1 MATIE
6 QLPPA
11 PGLPAEGDEQNER
24 EFARKLA
31 ERYRY
36 VFIDLR
42 EQRIDAELFRT
53 IPADLMFRYNF
64 VPLELRNNVLAIAA
78 ADPGQVQ
85 MSDELPLLL
94 GKKLLIRVAT
104 ARQIGD
110 LLKRT
115 EQSQRVLEQATE
127 AFTLQTSKEDEDS
140 EETISGDRLTRD
152 STASPVVRL
161 VETIIFTA
169 LERRASDIHIE
180 ARDTEVA
187 VKYRIDGVLQ
197 HAMQPIAK
205 EHHSSVLSRI
215 KVLSELDI
223 AERRVPQDGRFR
235 VKYKGRFIDLRVSI
249 MPASHGE
256 DAVLR
261 VLDKETLSEKFA
273 NLTLDVVGFSPEE
286 LHRLRRYIHEPYG
299 MVLVTGPTGSGK
311 TTTLYAAI
319 NEIKSDED
327 KFITIEDPVEYQ
339 VRGITQIPVNEKKGL
354 TFARGLRSILR
365 HDPDKIMV
373 GEIRDQETAQIAIQ
387 SALTGHLVF
396 TTVHANNVTD
406 VIGRFLNMGVEPYN
420 FGSSLNCVLAQRLVR
435 VICVK
440 CTKPKKYSPEELK
453 EAGLDPVGWGNVTF
467 AEGAGCLECSGTG
480 YHGRTAICEL
490 LDLTDRIR
498 EMIVDRRPTSEIK
511 RVACEE
517 GMITL
522 RESGLGKIRA
532 GITTVKEINKVT
544 FVEQHDCISAGDL
557 PDW

>member
-11 PGLPAEGDEQNER
+11 PGLPVEGDEQNER

-64 VPLELRNNVLAIAA
+64 VPLELHNNVLAIAA

-180 ARDTEVA
+180 ARDSEVA

-205 EHHSSVLSRI
+205 E
-215 KVLSELDI
+215 
-223 AERRVPQDGRFR
+223 
-235 VKYKGRFIDLRVSI
+235 
-249 MPASHGE
+249 
-256 DAVLR
+256 
-261 VLDKETLSEKFA
+261 
-273 NLTLDVVGFSPEE
+273 
-286 LHRLRRYIHEPYG
+286 
-299 MVLVTGPTGSGK
+299 
-311 TTTLYAAI
+311 
-319 NEIKSDED
+319 
-327 KFITIEDPVEYQ
+327 
-339 VRGITQIPVNEKKGL
+339 
-354 TFARGLRSILR
+354 
-365 HDPDKIMV
+365 
-373 GEIRDQETAQIAIQ
+373 
-387 SALTGHLVF
+387 
-396 TTVHANNVTD
+396 
-406 VIGRFLNMGVEPYN
+406 
-420 FGSSLNCVLAQRLVR
+420 
-435 VICVK
+435 
-440 CTKPKKYSPEELK
+440 
-453 EAGLDPVGWGNVTF
+453 
-467 AEGAGCLECSGTG
+467 
-480 YHGRTAICEL
+480 
-490 LDLTDRIR
+490 
-498 EMIVDRRPTSEIK
+498 
-511 RVACEE
+511 
-517 GMITL
+517 
-522 RESGLGKIRA
+522 
-532 GITTVKEINKVT
+532 
-544 FVEQHDCISAGDL
+544 
-557 PDW
+557 

>member
-1 MATIE
+1 MATTEHSNI
-6 QLPPA
+6 A
-11 PGLPAEGDEQNER
+11 GITSAADEQNER
-24 EFARKLA
+24 DSARKLA
-31 ERYRY
+31 ERYRFP
-36 VFIDLR
+36 FIDLR
-42 EQRIDAELFRT
+42 EQRIDPELIRT

-64 VPLELRNNVLAIAA
+64 VPLESHNNVLSIAA

-94 GKKLLIRVAT
+94 GKKLSIKVAT
-104 ARQIGD
+104 RRQIAD

-127 AFTLQTSKEDEDS
+127 AFTLQVAKEEEEGD
-140 EETISGDRLTRD
+140 ETISGDRLTRGD
-152 STASPVVRL
+152 TTVSPVVRL
-161 VETIIFTA
+161 VETITLTA
-169 LERRASDIHIE
+169 LERRCSAIHIE

-205 EHHSSVLSRI
+205 EWHSTVLSRI
-215 KVLSELDI
+215 KVLSDLDI

-261 VLDKETLSEKFA
+261 VLDKETLSEQFQSL
-273 NLTLDVVGFSPEE
+273 NLDVVGFSSEE
-286 LHRLRRYIHEPYG
+286 TRRFRRYIREPYG

-311 TTTLYAAI
+311 TTTLYAAV
-319 NEIKSDED
+319 NEIKTDE
-327 KFITIEDPVEYQ
+327 KKYVTIEGPVEYQ
-339 VRGITQIPVNEKKGL
+339 LRGITQTPVNEKKGL

-396 TTVHANNVTD
+396 TTVHANNVVD

-420 FGSSLNCVLAQRLVR
+420 FVSALNCIMAQRLVR
-435 VICVK
+435 VVCENCK
-440 CTKPKKYSPEELK
+440 RPKKYTPEELS
-453 EAGLDPVGWGNVTF
+453 EAGLDAAAWSGITLV
-467 AEGAGCLECSGTG
+467 EGAGCLECSGTG
-480 YHGRTAICEL
+480 FHGRTAICEL

-522 RESGLGKIRA
+522 RERGTHKIRA
-532 GITTVKEINKVT
+532 GITRVKEINKVT
-544 FVEQHDCISAGDL
+544 FVE
-557 PDW
+557 

>member
-11 PGLPAEGDEQNER
+11 PGLPGDGDEQNER

-31 ERYRY
+31 ERYRFS
-36 VFIDLR
+36 FIDLR

-64 VPLELRNNVLAIAA
+64 VPLELQNNVLSIAA

-127 AFTLQTSKEDEDS
+127 AFTLQTSKQEDEGD
-140 EETISGDRLTRD
+140 ETISGDRLTRD

-180 ARDTEVA
+180 ARDSEVA

-205 EHHSSVLSRI
+205 EWHSTVLSRI

-261 VLDKETLSEKFA
+261 VLDKETLSEKFQS
-273 NLTLDVVGFSPEE
+273 LTLDVVGFSPEE
-286 LHRLRRYIHEPYG
+286 TRRFRRYIREPYG

-319 NEIKSDED
+319 NEIKTDED
-327 KFITIEDPVEYQ
+327 KIVTIEDPVEYQ
-339 VRGITQIPVNEKKGL
+339 LRGITQIPVNEKKGL

-406 VIGRFLNMGVEPYN
+406 VIGRFINMGVEPYN
-420 FGSSLNCVLAQRLVR
+420 FVSALNCIMAQRLVR
-435 VICVK
+435 VVCENCK
-440 CTKPKKYSPEELK
+440 KPKRYSPEELK
-453 EAGLDPVGWGNVTF
+453 EAGLDPAVWGNVTF

-522 RESGLGKIRA
+522 RESGLAKIRA

-544 FVEQHDCISAGDL
+544 FVE
-557 PDW
+557 